1 MESRPEARSVPR
13 TMRAGLQASPKDA
26 ELCSDTG
33 SFLPAAA
40 EPAVLQGGHGR
51 GRAELTITA
60 APTNAKSSRF
70 RNDFLDDSNLGAIA
84 CPETALWIYPQIT
97 GLL

>member
-33 SFLPAAA
+33 SFLPAAV

-70 RNDFLDDSNLGAIA
+70 RNDFLDDSNLGAIT